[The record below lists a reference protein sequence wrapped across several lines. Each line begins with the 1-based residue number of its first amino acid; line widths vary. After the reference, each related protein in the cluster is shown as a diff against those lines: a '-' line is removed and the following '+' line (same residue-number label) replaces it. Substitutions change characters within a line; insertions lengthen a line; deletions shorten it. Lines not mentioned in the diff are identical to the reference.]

1 MDNIKY
7 EDNQLIINY
16 SNYGLENRNYGD
28 LFDFLGDFDIVTAS
42 ELGQDEI
49 VMSGIVFRFTPQDEA
64 RLKQQGSVIL
74 TKELELT
81 EYVNRENNNHIEF
94 LTWYNS

>member
-16 SNYGLENRNYGD
+16 SNYGSESRNYGD

-49 VMSGIVFRFTPQDEA
+49 VMSGIVFSFTSQDEA
-64 RLKQQGSVIL
+64 RLKRQGSVIL
-74 TKELELT
+74 TKELELA
-81 EYVNRENNNHIEF
+81 EYIERENNNHLEF
-94 LTWYNS
+94 LRWYSS